1 MPEFLSNVSPLMVF
15 LAIAA
20 IGFIFLL
27 VSLVVGDIF
36 DSFGFDSGV
45 DGGADGH
52 GLLDS
57 RVISVFVTSFGGF
70 GAIGIQMGLGIVASS
85 LMGLAGGVVL
95 GGLVSLFARFLYKQ
109 QSSSSVGTAQMI
121 GRTAQ
126 VIVSIAPGSLGQV
139 SCRIGEERIEKLAR
153 SKDNLEIKAG
163 AMVRVEEIAG
173 DSVIVSPYTEAD
185 PLRQVDC
192 GCCGRALALK
202 YL

>member
-1 MPEFLSNVSPLMVF
+1 VPEFLSNMSPLVVF

-27 VSLVVGDIF
+27 VSLVVGDLF
-36 DSFGFDSGV
+36 DSFGFDTGV

-70 GAIGIQMGLGIVASS
+70 GAIGIQMGLGVVTSS

-95 GGLVSLFARFLYKQ
+95 AGLVSLFARFLYKQ
-109 QSSSSVGTAQMI
+109 QSSSSVGTAQMV

-139 SCRIGEERIEKLAR
+139 SCRIGEERVEKLAR
-153 SKDNLEIKAG
+153 SKDNREIKAG
-163 AMVRVEEIAG
+163 AMVRVDEIAG
-173 DSVIVSPYTEAD
+173 DSVIVSPYTEGY
-185 PLRQVDC
+185 PP
-192 GCCGRALALK
+192 
-202 YL
+202 